1 VVGTEI
7 KQKRVRLTCKC
18 GTWYT
23 LNTIHDLRSQ
33 CRNQRCRATLNLG
46 PDDLWKYQESLMAL
60 MEALGLGGEYGRQL
74 DFARKLSKKFESPY
88 VISIVWI
95 R

>member
-1 VVGTEI
+1 
-7 KQKRVRLTCKC
+7 
-18 GTWYT
+18 
-23 LNTIHDLRSQ
+23 
-33 CRNQRCRATLNLG
+33 
-46 PDDLWKYQESLMAL
+46 MAL